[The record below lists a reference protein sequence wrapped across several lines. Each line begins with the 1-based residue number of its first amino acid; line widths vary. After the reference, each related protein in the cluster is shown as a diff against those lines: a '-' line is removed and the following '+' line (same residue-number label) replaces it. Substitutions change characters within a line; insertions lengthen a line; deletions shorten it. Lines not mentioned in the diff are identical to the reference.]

1 MVLFILFINP
11 SNKNNK
17 NSFSQLYFLFILVV
31 LFIQACSTTT
41 RFSEENEY
49 VNSPSI
55 RVLLTDN
62 QDSLD
67 ILTND
72 KIFIGDSR
80 RAIIEIS
87 SGAALKLKTNFNRI
101 SLLFNDKEIVSDTIV
116 ILPGSKNEFITLADK
131 KYRGRLKFFSKSGKI
146 LMLNQVTLEDYV
158 KGVICK
164 EMPVGKGNENYEAL
178 KAFSICIR
186 TYAVNKLQEN
196 KDIFDIYPDTR
207 DQVYGG
213 VDAETDYSNLI
224 GDETRNLILYFNE
237 KPATIF
243 YHSTCGGY
251 TESSKNVF
259 TKEDVSYLRSV
270 KDGIDTYCKIS
281 PKSNW
286 MESYS
291 ESLFVSRLVNAGL
304 IDDNTYSITHI
315 KINSRFESGRVNEMI
330 ITLNKKNNGDKKN
343 ITLNGNKIRSIIRTS
358 DDKSILYST
367 MFDVKIDSK
376 KNIIITGKGYGH
388 GVGLC
393 QWGAIGQARAGKNF
407 EQILNHYYPGTT
419 IKNYYDQF

>member
-1 MVLFILFINP
+1 MILFIPFITP
-11 SNKNNK
+11 SKKNNNK
-17 NSFSQLYFLFILVV
+17 TFYRIYFLFILI
-31 LFIQACSTTT
+31 LLLIQACSTTT
-41 RFSEENEY
+41 RFNDEY
-49 VNSPSI
+49 EYSRLL
-55 RVLLTDN
+55 RVLLSEN
-62 QDSLD
+62 LDSLD
-67 ILTND
+67 ILTGD

-80 RAIIEIS
+80 RAIIEIGSGKILKFKTS
-87 SGAALKLKTNFNRI
+87 SNRI
-101 SLLFNDKEIVSDTIV
+101 SLLFDDKEIVSDTIV
-116 ILPGSKNEFITLADK
+116 IIPGTENGVINLSDK

-146 LMLNQVTLEDYV
+146 LMLNQITLEDYV

-186 TYAVNKLQEN
+186 AYAVNKLKEN
-196 KDIFDIYPDTR
+196 KDTFDIYPDTR

-213 VDAETDYSNLI
+213 VDAETDYSNQI
-224 GDETRNLILYFNE
+224 VDETRNFILYFNDN
-237 KPATIF
+237 PAIIF

-259 TKEDVSYLRSV
+259 TKEDISYLRSV
-270 KDGIDTYCKIS
+270 KDGSDTYCKIS

-291 ESLFVSRLVNAGL
+291 ESLFVSRLVSAGL
-304 IDDNTYSITHI
+304 IDDDAYSITDI
-315 KINSRFESGRVNEMI
+315 KIISRFESGRVNEMI
-330 ITLNKKNNGDKKN
+330 ITLNKKNNSSKKN
-343 ITLNGNKIRSIIRTS
+343 ITLKGNKIRSIIRTG

-419 IKNYYDQF
+419 IKQYYDQF